1 MIGAGDRG
9 GVSADRGCKLLA
21 MLAWLIIS
29 VPRAPKGSSRF
40 RSSGRNFWPVA
51 TALRPRGKHKIP
63 QKVSGLRNGIMP
75 AAAGRRGGARPLAEQ
90 ASTPE
95 TKGPQLRHNSLE
107 IDYTPRSLLGE
118 SIYQHSPRLSQLDD
132 WTTGS
137 IAAAL
142 RSAGAVQATY
152 GAPGRP
158 SKRGKPRPRG
168 QRLEAAVTDRFGG
181 FGRAGLGGFE
191 RAAFLLWKLL
201 ARRAPVG
208 AGPIHKD
215 RRCPSLFWRYS
226 FTAMK
231 PTTFDSSCICRMI
244 LPTSSRGSLASDRR
258 MR

>member
-51 TALRPRGKHKIP
+51 NALRPGGKHKIP
-63 QKVSGLRNGIMP
+63 QNVSGLRNGIVP
-75 AAAGRRGGARPLAEQ
+75 AAAGRRGGVAPWRSRLRPPKRRDRSSGTIHLKQIIPLAR
-90 ASTPE
+90 TWRVDLP
-95 TKGPQLRHNSLE
+95 
-107 IDYTPRSLLGE
+107 
-118 SIYQHSPRLSQLDD
+118 
-132 WTTGS
+132 
-137 IAAAL
+137 AL
-142 RSAGAVQATY
+142 AQAVQAKRRHGVY
-152 GAPGRP
+152 RCRSSQRRGRPGDVRRFRP

-215 RRCPSLFWRYS
+215 RRGPSLFRA
-226 FTAMK
+226 T
-231 PTTFDSSCICRMI
+231 R
-244 LPTSSRGSLASDRR
+244 SRR
-258 MR
+258 

>member
-29 VPRAPKGSSRF
+29 VPRAPKGSTRF
-40 RSSGRNFWPVA
+40 RSSGRNFRPVA
-51 TALRPRGKHKIP
+51 NALRPRGKHNIP

-90 ASTPE
+90 AWTPRNE
-95 TKGPQLRHNSLE
+95 GPRLRHNSLGTN
-107 IDYTPRSLLGE
+107 YTPRPLLASRFTSTRPGC
-118 SIYQHSPRLSQLDD
+118 PSQ
-132 WTTGS
+132 TTRRRGLPLPLF
-137 IAAAL
+137 AARGRSRRPTAL
-142 RSAGAVQATY
+142 Q
-152 GAPGRP
+152 GRP

-201 ARRAPVG
+201 ARLAPVG
-208 AGPIHKD
+208 AGPVHKD
-215 RRCPSLFWRYS
+215 RRCPSLFGATR
-226 FTAMK
+226 
-231 PTTFDSSCICRMI
+231 
-244 LPTSSRGSLASDRR
+244 SRR
-258 MR
+258 

>member
-21 MLAWLIIS
+21 MLAWLNIS

-63 QKVSGLRNGIMP
+63 QKVRGLHSGIMP
-75 AAAGRRGGARPLAEQ
+75 AAAGRRGGARPLAVQ

-107 IDYTPRSLLGE
+107 IDYTPRSLLASRFTSTRPGCPSE
-118 SIYQHSPRLSQLDD
+118 
-132 WTTGS
+132 TTTRQGS
-137 IAAAL
+137 TAAAL
-142 RSAGAVQATY
+142 RTAGAVQATY

-191 RAAFLLWKLL
+191 RTAFLLWKLP
-201 ARRAPVG
+201 ARLAPVG

-215 RRCPSLFWRYS
+215 RRCPSLFGATR
-226 FTAMK
+226 
-231 PTTFDSSCICRMI
+231 
-244 LPTSSRGSLASDRR
+244 SRR
-258 MR
+258 

>member
-1 MIGAGDRG
+1 M
-9 GVSADRGCKLLA
+9 SADRGCKLLA

-51 TALRPRGKHKIP
+51 NALRPGGKHQIP

-75 AAAGRRGGARPLAEQ
+75 AAAGRRGGCSPPGGAGLDPRNEGTAVHLKQIIPLAR
-90 ASTPE
+90 TWRVDFP
-95 TKGPQLRHNSLE
+95 
-107 IDYTPRSLLGE
+107 
-118 SIYQHSPRLSQLDD
+118 
-132 WTTGS
+132 
-137 IAAAL
+137 AL
-142 RSAGAVQATY
+142 AQAVQAKRRHPLFAAPASY
-152 GAPGRP
+152 GARP

-215 RRCPSLFWRYS
+215 RRCPSLFRA
-226 FTAMK
+226 T
-231 PTTFDSSCICRMI
+231 R
-244 LPTSSRGSLASDRR
+244 SRR
-258 MR
+258 